1 MMKNGSNN
9 NKTEKRLSETFVF
22 FLIKNLV
29 QTKEYKRHWN
39 ELQAKK
45 VILPDIALARNFVNS
60 VNPLF
65 LQITLLE
72 HKNQNL
78 RKTRDLL
85 LPKHIS
91 GEIDVSDLDIHIRNE
106 SQES

>member
-1 MMKNGSNN
+1 M
-9 NKTEKRLSETFVF
+9 
-22 FLIKNLV
+22 IKNLV

-39 ELQAKK
+39 ELQAQK
-45 VILPDIALARNFVNS
+45 VVLPDVALAKEFVNV

-65 LQITLLE
+65 QQITLFE

-85 LPKHIS
+85 LPKLIS
-91 GEIDVSDLDIHIRNE
+91 GEIDVSDLDIIIKNE
-106 SQES
+106 FQEA